1 MAMHSPNTLMM
12 LERFNTIR
20 RQILRI
26 KRKAK
31 TADLGMNVKED
42 LQEALTRLHCARR
55 NMKAYFSERNSASRR
70 RVRSHHQVNGNRPIE
85 DFQEDDDEDVVD
97 EYGYAVKVDKK
108 AAAEDQIHVDNVEAP
123 RGYRPALGFP
133 RERENVVVAS
143 A

>member
-1 MAMHSPNTLMM
+1 MASKKAAPETQKTVTRKTGMAMHSPNTLMM

-85 DFQEDDDEDVVD
+85 DFQEDDDEDVV
-97 EYGYAVKVDKK
+97 GV
-108 AAAEDQIHVDNVEAP
+108 
-123 RGYRPALGFP
+123 RGQGGQ
-133 RERENVVVAS
+133 EGCG
-143 A
+143 

>member
-1 MAMHSPNTLMM
+1 MM

-31 TADLGMNVKED
+31 TADLGMKVKED

-55 NMKAYFSERNSASRR
+55 NMKAYLRYSERNSASRR

-85 DFQEDDDEDVVD
+85 DFQEDDDEDVV
-97 EYGYAVKVDKK
+97 GV
-108 AAAEDQIHVDNVEAP
+108 
-123 RGYRPALGFP
+123 RGQGGQ
-133 RERENVVVAS
+133 EGCG
-143 A
+143 